1 MKFDRKLLFMN
12 SLDLKKIMNK
22 NKIVNVLLPVGT
34 IEAHGLIPL
43 GTDAIIPEK
52 LSVDIADQLN
62 ALIAPTIVYGITS
75 SLLPYRGSITLSE
88 NSFENMIFDIAKS
101 LKKDGF
107 KNLLIINGHGGNIS
121 SLKNSSKRIYK
132 ELGLFVFIVHWWLL
146 CSKVTDE
153 HFGQTGGHAG
163 LDETAMIQA
172 IDDNLVRWEL
182 LDKSVT
188 GRVYRHGFDVIPFP
202 SPIIYYKEGE
212 GKPENNK
219 DKSDKY
225 YIKVKDEVLKT
236 FQKAIE
242 EIDIIFN

>member
-1 MKFDRKLLFMN
+1 MKFERRLFYMN
-12 SLDLKKIMNK
+12 SLDLKKIINR
-22 NKIVNVLLPVGT
+22 NKITNVLLPVGT

-75 SLLPYRGSITLSE
+75 SLLPYTGSITLSE
-88 NSFENMIFDIAKS
+88 SSFENMIFDIAKS

-121 SLKNSSKRIYK
+121 TLKKTSKKIYK

-146 CSKVTDE
+146 CSKITEE

-163 LDETAMIQA
+163 LDETAMIQS
-172 IDDNLVRWEL
+172 IDENLVRWEL
-182 LDKSVT
+182 LDKPVK
-188 GRVYRHGFDVIPFP
+188 GQAYKNGFDVIPFP
-202 SPIIYYKEGE
+202 APIIYYKEGE

-225 YIKVKDEVLKT
+225 YKKVKEEVLKT

-242 EIDIIFN
+242 DIDLIFE